1 MSLPS
6 RVTRSTLS
14 NLYSTYRQTAQSFQS
29 YNFREYF
36 LRVSDR
42 KFGEELGEVLGGS
55 SKLDLKALAESSAAT
70 SSSSSSAEEDL
81 LASVS
86 QEQKERFKAWW
97 SDAHKDLEQLK
108 RSAVVNSLFIAPR
121 LVVEGRGNVMTEGGG
136 GAGVE
141 ASAGGAGH
149 VVDPEHT
156 KDP

>member
-1 MSLPS
+1 MGIANRTQGKTLRQQQHTQAISHTMSLPS

-14 NLYSTYRQTAQSFQS
+14 NLYNTYRQTAQSFQS

-86 QEQKERFKAWW
+86 QEQKER
-97 SDAHKDLEQLK
+97 L
-108 RSAVVNSLFIAPR
+108 RR
-121 LVVEGRGNVMTEGGG
+121 G
-136 GAGVE
+136 GAT
-141 ASAGGAGH
+141 
-149 VVDPEHT
+149 HT
-156 KDP
+156 RTSN